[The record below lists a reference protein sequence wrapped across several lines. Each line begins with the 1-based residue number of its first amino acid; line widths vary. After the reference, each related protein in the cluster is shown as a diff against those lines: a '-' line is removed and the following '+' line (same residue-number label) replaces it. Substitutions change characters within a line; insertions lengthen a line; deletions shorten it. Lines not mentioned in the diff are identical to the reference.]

1 MGYEASS
8 NGRVMRTGG
17 PDGAARKVLCLP
29 GGLCTAAF
37 FDDLFAEPAITEG
50 DVRLIATT
58 VPGFGGVPLPSG
70 FDATV
75 ESHAALAGSLA
86 ADLGCDAV
94 LGHSF
99 GANIALEMAAGGH
112 FDGRLILLSP
122 SFSRED
128 EVKVLAVMNRIGY
141 VPGVR
146 TVVDAIVFRSFAK
159 MLAGNVPDA
168 RVAALAA
175 EMAGADRKDV
185 RLTTRRFFEYVDKHG
200 TVVGRLCRSGVSA
213 EVAFGDADDVGLTA
227 AERSALESCAT
238 IRLHTV
244 PDCGHMVINQ
254 RPEWVADLIGT
265 VLSADA
271 AAR

>member
-1 MGYEASS
+1 MGYGASG
-8 NGRVMRTGG
+8 NGRMVRTGG

-37 FDDLFAEPAITEG
+37 FDDLFAEPAIAEG

-58 VPGFGGVPLPSG
+58 VPGFGGVPLPAG
-70 FDATV
+70 FDGSV
-75 ESHAALAGSLA
+75 ESHAKLAASLA
-86 ADLGCDAV
+86 ADLGCDTV

-99 GANIALEMAAGGH
+99 GANIALEMAAGRH

-128 EVKVLAVMNRIGY
+128 EAKALAVMNRIGY

-146 TVVDAIVFRSFAK
+146 AVVDAIVFRSFAK
-159 MLAGNVPDA
+159 LLAGNVPDD
-168 RVAALAA
+168 RVDVLAA

-185 RLTTRRFFEYVDKHG
+185 RLTTRRYFEYLDKHG
-200 TVVGRLCRSGVSA
+200 TLAGRLCRSGVSA

-227 AERSALESCAT
+227 AERGALESCAT
-238 IRLHTV
+238 TRLHTV

-254 RPEWVADLIGT
+254 RPEWVAELIGA
-265 VLSADA
+265 VLSAGS